1 MVLYNQAKDP
11 EEIPLTGLP
20 LYEEEEQDLGD
31 EHLPTYNEAVT
42 RHSPTTETWENNE
55 RPHSP
60 VNAPITTSQPARV
73 GTPVQG
79 GPSAARRGSFP
90 PLAGVAY
97 LLLSIGL
104 LVTGIVLYS

>member
-20 LYEEEEQDLGD
+20 LYEEEEQDLGE

-42 RHSPTTETWENNE
+42 SHSPTTETRENNE
-55 RPHSP
+55 RPQSP
-60 VNAPITTSQPARV
+60 VNAPITTSEPARV
-73 GTPVQG
+73 GSPVQG
-79 GPSAARRGSFP
+79 PPATRRGSLP